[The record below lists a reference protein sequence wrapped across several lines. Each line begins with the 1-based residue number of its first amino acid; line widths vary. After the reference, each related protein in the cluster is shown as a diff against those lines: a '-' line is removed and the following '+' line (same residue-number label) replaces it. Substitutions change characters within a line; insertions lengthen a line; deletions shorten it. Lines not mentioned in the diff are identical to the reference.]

1 MSTRSPHRIRS
12 AGVVLASAVVLVAAT
27 GSVAAADPPALNRD
41 SCATALVRAASWPS
55 TSSDDIRLV
64 SDGFVTHL
72 SQQSPCDSDPSST
85 L

>member
-1 MSTRSPHRIRS
+1 MSTRSPHRVRS

-27 GSVAAADPPALNRD
+27 GSVAAADPPALNQD
-41 SCATALVRAASWPS
+41 PCATALFRAVSWPGA
-55 TSSDDIRLV
+55 TSDGIRLV

-72 SQQSPCDSDPSST
+72 SQLDPCEDVPSA

>member
-1 MSTRSPHRIRS
+1 MSTRSPHRVRS

-27 GSVAAADPPALNRD
+27 GSVAAADPPALNQN
-41 SCATALVRAASWPS
+41 SCATALFRAANWPG
-55 TSSDDIRLV
+55 TSSDGVRLV

-72 SQQSPCDSDPSST
+72 SQQAPCQEDRSI

>member
-1 MSTRSPHRIRS
+1 MSSSSPHRVRS
-12 AGVVLASAVVLVAAT
+12 ASVVLASAVVLVAAT
-27 GSVAAADPPALNRD
+27 GSVAAADPPALD
-41 SCATALVRAASWPS
+41 QDPCVTVLFRAASWPS

-72 SQQSPCDSDPSST
+72 SQQTPCLDGRSA